1 MIGKNVSHKSYTV
14 IGILL
19 NIFTIFIILL
29 AQVQTPIVTY
39 TAMNKYD
46 KAVGKCRYNYVAYN
60 AKLHVHIPVNQNTR
74 SCK

>member
-19 NIFTIFIILL
+19 YIFTIFIILL

-39 TAMNKYD
+39 TAMNKHD

-60 AKLHVHIPVNQNTR
+60 AKLHVYYT
-74 SCK
+74 CKSKF